1 MYWFEIVCC
10 FIILFLKARPGSSFP
25 IDVVNSNDI
34 SPNISVED
42 LEKVH
47 QHAIFMVQRGSQE
60 DAQQALASPSYCQEG
75 DGSVCCASYACVLN
89 CSVMTLL

>member
-1 MYWFEIVCC
+1 MYWFKILCC

-47 QHAIFMVQRGSQE
+47 QHAVFMVQRGVQE
-60 DAQQALASPSYCQEG
+60 DGQQALASPLYCQEG
-75 DGSVCCASYACVLN
+75 DSSVRCASYARVLTR
-89 CSVMTLL
+89 SVVTLL